1 MNTVNPLQNRLLS
14 PPPEREV
21 NNPSQ
26 EINIPPFKPDLNLL
40 SGDEYLGYCEQFLEL
55 LKL

>member
-40 SGDEYLGYCEQFLEL
+40 SGDEYIGYCEQFL
-55 LKL
+55 